1 MDKAQMTGLEYC
13 RSHPLNAQNIPD
25 ILKDLSRWVVWK
37 AFDENL
43 TVDLIRFL
51 SARCQAAKLITWTKS
66 TKDPLSRQSRP
77 IMEALVTE

>member
-37 AFDENL
+37 AFDEKP
-43 TVDLIRFL
+43 DGRFDKVPI
-51 SARCQAAKLITWTKS
+51 C
-66 TKDPLSRQSRP
+66 PLSGRK
-77 IMEALVTE
+77 INH